1 MPARGHASAT
11 STCLHSIVSRLLSLD
26 HGGLGVSRL
35 CSSGDLTVSLHS
47 RLTAESRNRR
57 RQPPPWSSGPLPALT
72 HPTPGIL
79 MSLGALA
86 RTG

>member
-1 MPARGHASAT
+1 MPARGHASAS
-11 STCLHSIVSRLLSLD
+11 STCLHSTVNRLLSLD

-47 RLTAESRNRR
+47 RLTAEVGTEGGG
-57 RQPPPWSSGPLPALT
+57 PHPGALAPLPAPT
-72 HPTPGIL
+72 HPTPGML